1 MSYLRHCY
9 IPMCVYVSSKMIMNT
24 QEKRVDISP
33 FIYVIIMITVFT
45 FSIL

>member
-1 MSYLRHCY
+1 METH
-9 IPMCVYVSSKMIMNT
+9 T
-24 QEKRVDISP
+24 TEEKRVDISP